1 MDRRPIL
8 FIDSGIGGIPYCGN
22 FRERNPAETVVYLA
36 DHLHFPYGK
45 RSKKELAAILG
56 ELLESLTGEYDPKI
70 SVMACNTASVS
81 ALAELRER
89 FPSLAF
95 VGTVPAIKP
104 AVEGSLRRMVGV
116 LGTERT
122 IDDPYIAA
130 LAGRYGS
137 DCRIVKIAAPELVE
151 FVENRITDAGAEEKR
166 QAVSPFLE
174 RFREAGVDAL
184 VLGCTHF
191 LFLLEEFRREAGPG
205 MRVYDS
211 VEGITKRVES
221 LLDKN
226 DAALRAPERKSAE
239 GVFLVS
245 CGETGTAGEHWQNFA
260 AALGLRFSAFRI
272 LHEC

>member
-8 FIDSGIGGIPYCGN
+8 FIDSGIGGIPYCRK

-45 RSKKELAAILG
+45 RSREELVEILSS
-56 ELLESLTGEYDPKI
+56 LLESLIGEYDPKI

-89 FPSLAF
+89 FPALPF

-104 AVEGSLRRMVGV
+104 AVEGSLKRMAGV

-122 IDDPYIAA
+122 IDDPCIAD
-130 LAGRYGS
+130 LAGRYGA
-137 DCRIVKIAAPELVE
+137 DCGLVKIAAPELVE
-151 FVENRITDAGAEEKR
+151 FVENRIADAGTEEKR
-166 QAVSPFLE
+166 RAVSPFIE

-191 LFLLEEFRREAGPG
+191 LFLLEEFRREAGPDI
-205 MRVYDS
+205 RVYDS
-211 VEGITKRVES
+211 VEGITRRVEF
-221 LLDKN
+221 LLDDD
-226 DAALRAPERKSAE
+226 DAALRAPGEKSGE

-245 CGETGTAGEHWQNFA
+245 GGETVAAGEHWRNFA
-260 AALGLRFSAFRI
+260 GALGLRFSVFRI
-272 LHEC
+272 PHE